1 MGNLAHLEKMGRELN
16 CPICLSLLS
25 SAVSLNCN
33 HVFCD
38 ACIVKSMKLA
48 SDCPVCKI
56 PYQRREVRPAPH
68 MDNLVSI
75 YKSMEDA
82 SGVNIFMTQSAP
94 STKSSDTKQQAED
107 ENPDE
112 QDPPKCS
119 QNRAGNKKT
128 VRGKRSAK
136 AKSTLKNSDSVSV
149 KPSFPTKK
157 RVQVPQGPLSE
168 TPTRPKQL
176 LGDLIHEKSK
186 QDSMTLKE
194 KPVLMENGEPVLSP
208 FFWLSDKDA
217 ENLSQP
223 STSDQLNDIPSP
235 NVPTFSDIK
244 DSDDEDCTRLS
255 PLGEVQGK
263 SSYVADFFDSEM
275 FEWTQR
281 PCSPELVAGPS
292 MKQVAERNQFDR
304 IQVKE
309 VQELKEASQNK
320 KIGELATVV
329 KARSRNS
336 RQNCANLI
344 LSPGFPHDKTEDAN
358 HQIVCTQS
366 NKRGRQAGSINK
378 TKFATSCLDLV
389 EDGNAS
395 LKGSEDSNQE
405 HGCKNRDNSVAKVG
419 KSNKKGHPARLAAK
433 PTSESDSTGS
443 ERQNQGS
450 AEKGLTEL
458 PPSLE
463 KSEGDDEAFAQKKAK
478 KICTEINVE
487 NQMRRPVR
495 SKKQKVVSMPN
506 MLEVSGSK
514 NKQVNNTS
522 APDSS
527 HVNVLTDGNM
537 KISKVQNKSSK
548 LDRESKSCDL
558 ELDFNKKSKVS
569 SGDNKANE
577 ISEIKKQANKSARTE
592 LPLINIPTNVN
603 RGLSEVRKRAR
614 EVKSCDQEL
623 KTTKKVKVSFDVNS
637 KDEAAIEIGE
647 DYHDITE
654 DGNQLTETSK
664 GNPNARLF
672 TDRSSMQK
680 LPTLRNDVVIR
691 RCDAVASKVQ
701 CAFCLSSEESEASG
715 EIVHY
720 HNGKPVTA
728 DHNGGSKVI
737 HSHRNC
743 TEWAPNV
750 YFEDDIA
757 MNLEV
762 ELTRSRRI
770 KCCCCGTKGASLG
783 CFEKSCRKSF
793 HVSCAKM
800 TPECRWDTDNFVML
814 CPIHASSKLPNESS
828 ESQARKK
835 KSNPTKQPGA
845 DYNKVHV
852 NQENNTSQDLKFCGS
867 SKKLVLCCSTL
878 TNAEREYVTEFER
891 LSGLTVLKK
900 WDFSITHVVVPTDE
914 NGACRRTLKVLMGI
928 LEGKWILS
936 MGWIKAC
943 LEAKKLVNE
952 EPYEI
957 SIDIYGIRDGP
968 RLGRLRQ
975 QKKQPKLFDGLKFYF
990 MGDYVPSYKGYLQDL
1005 VVAAG
1010 GTVLHRKPV
1019 PESQKESSGSH
1030 LECRTFII
1038 YSLELPDQCHPS
1050 KKGTIYNQRQAD
1062 AKSLASSTGANVASD
1077 SWILN
1082 SIAACKLHHLSE

>member
-1 MGNLAHLEKMGRELN
+1 MGNLAHLEKMGRELK
-16 CPICLSLLS
+16 CPICLSLFS

-33 HVFCD
+33 HVFCN
-38 ACIVKSMKLA
+38 ACIVKSMK
-48 SDCPVCKI
+48 SGSNCPVCKI

-68 MDNLVSI
+68 MDNLVGI
-75 YKSMEDA
+75 YKNMEDA
-82 SGVNIFMTQSAP
+82 SGTNIFMTQSAP
-94 STKSSDTKQQAED
+94 STKSADGKQQVED

-112 QDPPKCS
+112 QDPPRLS
-119 QNRAGNKKT
+119 QNRAGNQKT
-128 VRGKRSAK
+128 VRGKRSGK
-136 AKSTLKNSDSVSV
+136 AKSNLKNSNSVSV

-157 RVQVPQGPLSE
+157 RVQVPQSLSE

-176 LGDLIHEKSK
+176 LGDLIEEKSK
-186 QDSMTLKE
+186 QDSTTLKE
-194 KPVLMENGEPVLSP
+194 KPVFNERGEPVLSP

-217 ENLSQP
+217 ENLSEP
-223 STSDQLNDIPSP
+223 STGDQLDDIPSP

-263 SSYVADFFDSEM
+263 SSNAADIFDSEM
-275 FEWTQR
+275 FEWTQM
-281 PCSPELVAGPS
+281 PCSPELFASPS
-292 MKQVAERNQFDR
+292 KMQVADNDQIDR
-304 IQVKE
+304 IQVK
-309 VQELKEASQNK
+309 ELKEASQNK
-320 KIGELATVV
+320 KIAEQVTAE

-336 RQNCANLI
+336 RQNSGNLI
-344 LSPGFPHDKTEDAN
+344 LQPYLPHDNTEDAN
-358 HQIVCTQS
+358 HQLFGNQS
-366 NKRGRQAGSINK
+366 NKRGRQARNI
-378 TKFATSCLDLV
+378 TKSKCATSHMDLV
-389 EDGNAS
+389 EDRNANF
-395 LKGSEDSNQE
+395 KGSEDSYQE
-405 HGCKNRDNSVAKVG
+405 HGCKNRDSYVAKAG
-419 KSNKKGHPARLAAK
+419 KRSKKAHPSRLATK
-433 PTSESDSTGS
+433 PTSESVCTLSTGA
-443 ERQNQGS
+443 ERQNEGC
-450 AEKGLTEL
+450 AKKGLTEL

-463 KSEGDDEAFAQKKAK
+463 KDDGNDEAFAQGKAK
-478 KICTEINVE
+478 KICTKINAK
-487 NQMRRPVR
+487 NPMRRSAR

-506 MLEVSGSK
+506 MLEEVSGIE
-514 NKQVNNTS
+514 KQANTNVTNEH
-522 APDSS
+522 S
-527 HVNVLTDGNM
+527 HVNVPTDENR
-537 KISKVQNKSSK
+537 KVSDVKNKSMK
-548 LDRESKSCDL
+548 LAREAKSCDH
-558 ELDFNKKSKVS
+558 ELKFNKKAQVS
-569 SGDNKANE
+569 SGDDSEDKE
-577 ISEIKKQANKSARTE
+577 VSEIKKQANRSAPTE
-592 LPLINIPTNVN
+592 VSIILPTNVN
-603 RGLSEVRKRAR
+603 RELSEVRKRAR
-614 EVKSCDQEL
+614 EAKSCNREL
-623 KTTKKVKVSFDVNS
+623 KITKKVKVSFDGSS
-637 KDEAAIEIGE
+637 KNEAVIEIGE
-647 DYHDITE
+647 GHHNVNENGDQPTE
-654 DGNQLTETSK
+654 KSK
-664 GNPNARLF
+664 GDSNSRLF
-672 TDRSSMQK
+672 TDGSSMQK
-680 LPTLRNDVVIR
+680 LPTLRNDVALR
-691 RCDAVASKVQ
+691 RCDAIASKIQ

-720 HNGKPVTA
+720 YNGKPVAA

-757 MNLEV
+757 MNLEA

-770 KCCCCGTKGASLG
+770 KCCCCGIKGASLG

-814 CPIHASSKLPNESS
+814 CPIHSSSKLPNESS
-828 ESQARKK
+828 ESEARRKK
-835 KSNPTKQPGA
+835 STPRKQPG
-845 DYNKVHV
+845 DDCKKVHV
-852 NQENNTSQDLKFCGS
+852 KQDSNTSQDLKFCGS

-878 TNAEREYVTEFER
+878 TSAEREYVAEFER

-900 WDFSITHVVVPTDE
+900 WDSTITHVIAPIDK

-943 LEAKKLVNE
+943 MEAMKLVNE

-968 RLGRLRQ
+968 RLGRLRLQ
-975 QKKQPKLFDGLKFYF
+975 NKEPKLFDGLKFYF

-1005 VVAAG
+1005 VIAAG

-1019 PESQKESSGSH
+1019 PESQKGSSGSP

-1050 KKGTIYNQRQAD
+1050 KKGTIFNQRLAD
-1062 AKSLASSTGANVASD
+1062 AKSVASSAGANVASN

-1082 SIAACKLHHLSE
+1082 SIAACKLQRLSE